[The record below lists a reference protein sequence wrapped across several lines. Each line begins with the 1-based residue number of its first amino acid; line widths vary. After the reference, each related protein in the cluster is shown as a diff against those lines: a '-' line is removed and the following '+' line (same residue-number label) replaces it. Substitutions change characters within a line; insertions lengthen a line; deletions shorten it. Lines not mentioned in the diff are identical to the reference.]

1 MMNLT
6 NNSYK
11 EENDTS
17 TQMTRIQL
25 NYQDQCT

>member
-1 MMNLT
+1 MNLT
-6 NNSYK
+6 DNSYE

-25 NYQDQCT
+25 NCQDQCT